1 MKSALNM
8 NEVSTLSTVLLSNL
22 DEGIFFS
29 KISGFIM
36 DHFEDYKAQVFE
48 VYQDGSTELRAENG
62 QMINNGVRYEKGQG
76 LSGYVARMK
85 RAYYSNS
92 KRDPLLATTK
102 RDEVVE
108 NEICVPVI
116 CDGTVIGTVHVQTNN
131 ADRKFSES
139 DITVINEILASIEKP
154 IANMKMYLIAKNL
167 NRELMNKIELKEKEL
182 SERGP
187 ATLKLKASQEK
198 VELIGHSSALV
209 KVLGMAKKVAGED
222 FPVMIFGD
230 GGSGK
235 KSLARKIHEMSAR
248 KEHASVLI
256 HCSALDSAVVDI
268 ELFGEVDR
276 PGLIEKANGGT
287 LILDDVTHL
296 PLTIQTKL
304 LRAIVSGE
312 IYRIGSKVPTA
323 VNFRIVTTSKTQ
335 IEEAVEEG
343 KFLSDL
349 YYRLN
354 IVAINMPNLK
364 ERAEDIKILSEHF
377 LNNGKSS
384 ENNKMLTSKAIEKLA
399 AYSWPGNI
407 RELRN
412 IMERTYILTEDRYI
426 DEHHLP
432 ELHCEEKVVEEVQV
446 DYTEMTLHD
455 LEKLHIVRTLEHL
468 SGNKT
473 RAAKALG
480 ITVKTLYNKLH
491 SYGLVQAK
499 SE

>member
-1 MKSALNM
+1 MKSALNL
-8 NEVSTLSTVLLSNL
+8 NEMSTLSTVLLSNL

-29 KISGFIM
+29 RISQFM
-36 DHFEDYKAQVFE
+36 TDHFGEYKTQVFE
-48 VYQDGSTELRAENG
+48 VFADGSTTLRAENG
-62 QMINNGVRYEKGQG
+62 KMLEQGISYDKGQG

-108 NEICVPVI
+108 NELCVPVI
-116 CDGTVIGTVHVQTNN
+116 CDGTVICTIHVQANN
-131 ADRKFSES
+131 ADRKFSDA
-139 DITVINEILASIEKP
+139 DIAMVNEILSHIEKP

-167 NRELMNKIELKEKEL
+167 NRELLNKIEQKEKEL
-182 SERGP
+182 ELRGP
-187 ATLKLKASQEK
+187 ATLKTKAAQEK
-198 VELIGHSSALV
+198 VEIIGHSSALV
-209 KVLGMAKKVAGED
+209 KVLGMAKKVASED
-222 FPVMIFGD
+222 FPVLIIGE

-235 KSLARKIHEMSAR
+235 KSLARKIHEMSGR
-248 KEHASVLI
+248 KDHAAVLI
-256 HCSALDSAVVDI
+256 HCSALDPAVVDI

-287 LILDDVTHL
+287 LILDEVTYL

-312 IYRIGSKVPTA
+312 LYRVGSKIPTA
-323 VNFRIVTTSKTQ
+323 VNFRIVTTSKVA
-335 IEEAVEEG
+335 IDEAVEEG

-354 IVAINMPNLK
+354 IVSLNMPNLK

-377 LNNGKSS
+377 LNNGRSQ
-384 ENNKMLTSKAIEKLA
+384 EENKMLTSKAIEKLA

-426 DEHHLP
+426 DEQHLP
-432 ELHCEEKVVEEVQV
+432 ELQVEEKVIEEVQI
-446 DYTEMTLHD
+446 DYSEMTLHD
-455 LEKLHIVRTLEHL
+455 LEKSHIVRTLEHL

-473 RAAKALG
+473 RAAKSLG

-491 SYGLVQAK
+491 SYGLVVAK
-499 SE
+499 TE

>member
-1 MKSALNM
+1 MKSALNV
-8 NEVSTLSTVLLSNL
+8 NEMSTLSTILLSNL

-29 KISGFIM
+29 QISGFIM
-36 DHFEDYKAQVFE
+36 DHFEEYKAQVFE
-48 VYQDGSTELRAENG
+48 VFPDGSTLLRAENG
-62 QMINNGVRYEKGQG
+62 KMIEDGVRYEKGQG

-116 CDGTVIGTVHVQTNN
+116 CDGTVIGTIHVQSDNVE
-131 ADRKFSES
+131 RKFSES
-139 DITVINEILASIEKP
+139 DIAVINEILTSIEKP

-167 NRELMNKIELKEKEL
+167 NRELLSKIELKEKEL
-182 SERGP
+182 NERGP
-187 ATLKLKASQEK
+187 LAVKNKNHLEK

-209 KVLGMAKKVAGED
+209 KVLGMAKKVANED
-222 FPVMIFGD
+222 FPVMIFGE
-230 GGSGK
+230 GGAGK

-248 KEHASVLI
+248 KDHAIVLI

-296 PLTIQTKL
+296 PLNIQTKL

-312 IYRIGSKVPTA
+312 IYRVGSKVPTA
-323 VNFRIVTTSKTQ
+323 VNFRIITTSK
-335 IEEAVEEG
+335 IAIDEAVEEG

-354 IVAINMPNLK
+354 IVSINMPNLK

-377 LNNGKSS
+377 LNHGKNS
-384 ENNKMLTSKAIEKLA
+384 EDNKMLTSKAIEKLA

-432 ELHCEEKVVEEVQV
+432 ELQSEEKIVEEVQV
-446 DYTEMTLHD
+446 DYSEMTLHD
-455 LEKLHIVRTLEHL
+455 LEKMHIVRTLEHL

-499 SE
+499 TE